1 MRVLKKS
8 FLNQMVLRLFL
19 IEVTSSDLSFGCM
32 NGRDMN
38 DNPVVIILYEYIGCM
53 YLSIVPQ
60 KGNIILCKH
69 YHEHVYIP
77 LRLII
82 SEHLALRKLPISN
95 DVLMAYFPLF
105 RK

>member
-1 MRVLKKS
+1 
-8 FLNQMVLRLFL
+8 MVSSHLFL

-32 NGRDMN
+32 HGKDIN
-38 DNPVVIILYEYIGCM
+38 DNPVVIILYECIDYM
-53 YLSIVPQ
+53 YLSSVPQ
-60 KGNIILCKH
+60 KGNMILCKH

-82 SEHLALRKLPISN
+82 SEHLALRKLPISH
-95 DVLMAYFPLF
+95 DVLSDYFPLF